1 MALARAYHFPS
12 LPAEPPC
19 ETPAA
24 GAAPLWLA
32 LHFPALALEALGL
45 SSPEPLAVT
54 EAGGGRL
61 RVHSASV
68 AAAAKGVAP
77 GMALSEAQALCPK
90 LTAVN
95 RDPEAERRALVRLAE
110 RCLRFTPWISLDFP
124 ATLQLE
130 VRGSLRL
137 FGGLE
142 LLAEE
147 ARQAVRLRS
156 RQACAEDGHA
166 VQCGLAPTPAAA
178 WLLARAGFQVPVL
191 EAEALRSALGDLPI
205 TTLGIDDKLAG
216 RLARAGLQVLRD
228 LWRMPRDGLVRR
240 YGRDLLRRLDEAA
253 GSRPQPLRQ
262 FHAPP
267 RFRAERELAMETED
281 LTQVF
286 PLVEALLAEFEAFLR
301 SRDAVAAG
309 LELELRHARAAPTR
323 VCLEVR
329 QAGREA
335 GQFAAL
341 MRERLDRLALPGP
354 VRGLLLQSAN
364 IQLFTLPMADLFTPA
379 TAGGEAWDEL
389 LDRLQARLGPQA
401 LRQPALRA
409 DHRPERTESGHA
421 PRSGEAA
428 RSPRPLW
435 LLPRPQRL
443 SGRGIRILPECERIE
458 TGWWDDGPV
467 RRDYHLAVDGA
478 GARLWVYRDSG
489 TAGPW
494 HLHGLFG

>member
-19 ETPAA
+19 EPPAA

-32 LHFPALALEALGL
+32 LHFPALALEASGAAA
-45 SSPEPLAVT
+45 PDPVAVT
-54 EAGGGRL
+54 EAGGGGL
-61 RVHSASV
+61 RVHSASAE
-68 AAAAKGVAP
+68 AAAQGVVPA
-77 GMALSEAQALCPK
+77 MALSEAQALCPK
-90 LTAVN
+90 LTPVN
-95 RDPEAERRALVRLAE
+95 RDAEAEQRALSRLAE

-124 ATLQLE
+124 AALQLE

-137 FGGLE
+137 FGGPEALI
-142 LLAEE
+142 EE
-147 ARQAVRLRS
+147 V
-156 RQACAEDGHA
+156 RQACAAGGHA
-166 VQCGLAPTPAAA
+166 VQCGLAPAPAAA
-178 WLLARAGFQVPVL
+178 WLLARAGFPAPVL
-191 EAEALRSALGDLPI
+191 EAGALRSVLGDLPI
-205 TTLGIDDKLAG
+205 AALGIDDKLTG

-228 LWRMPRDGLVRR
+228 LWRMPRDGLARR
-240 YGRDLLRRLDEAA
+240 YGRDLLQRLDEAA

-267 RFRAERELAMETED
+267 RFRAERELVMETED
-281 LTQVF
+281 LTRVF
-286 PLVEALLAEFEAFLR
+286 PLVEALLAEFEVFLR

-309 LELELRHARAAPTR
+309 LELELRHARAAPTQVSLSPR
-323 VCLEVR
+323 R
-329 QAGREA
+329 AGREA
-335 GQFAAL
+335 RQFAAL
-341 MRERLDRLALPGP
+341 LRERLDRRALPGP

-364 IQLFTLPMADLFTPA
+364 IRPFVLLVADLFTPEA
-379 TAGGEAWDEL
+379 AGGEGWDEL

-409 DHRPERTESGHA
+409 DHRPERTASGTA
-421 PRSGEAA
+421 PCAEAPV

-435 LLPRPQRL
+435 LLPRPRL
-443 SGRGIRILPECERIE
+443 LSKRDIRILPECERIE
-458 TGWWDDGPV
+458 TGWWDGGPV

-478 GARLWVYRDSG
+478 GARLWIYRDAG

>member
-19 ETPAA
+19 EDSAA
-24 GAAPLWLA
+24 VAAPLWLA
-32 LHFPALALEALGL
+32 LHFPALALEALGAAA
-45 SSPEPLAVT
+45 PEPLAVT
-54 EAGGGRL
+54 DAAGGRL
-61 RVHSASV
+61 RVHGAS
-68 AAAAKGVAP
+68 AAAAAQGVVP
-77 GMALSEAQALCPK
+77 GMVLAEAQALCPK
-90 LTAVN
+90 LAPVN
-95 RDPEAERRALVRLAE
+95 RDPEAERRALSRLAE

-137 FGGLE
+137 FGGAE
-142 LLAEE
+142 ALAEK
-147 ARQAVRLRS
+147 V
-156 RQACAEDGHA
+156 RQACAADGHA

-178 WLLARAGFQVPVL
+178 WLLARAGCPAPVL
-191 EAEALRSALGDLPI
+191 EAGALRSVLGDLPI
-205 TTLGIDDKLAG
+205 AALGIDDKLTG
-216 RLARAGLQVLRD
+216 RLARAGLRVLRD
-228 LWRMPRDGLVRR
+228 LWRMPRDGLARR

-281 LTQVF
+281 LTRVF

-323 VCLEVR
+323 VCLGLR
-329 QAGREA
+329 RAGREA

-341 MRERLDRLALPGP
+341 LRERLDRLALPGP
-354 VRGLLLQSAN
+354 VRGMLLRSAGLQP
-364 IQLFTLPMADLFTPA
+364 FTLPRTDLFTPE
-379 TAGGEAWDEL
+379 TAGGEGWDEL

-401 LRQPALRA
+401 LRQPVLRA
-409 DHRPERTESGHA
+409 DHRPERTESGNA
-421 PRSGEAA
+421 SRSGETA

-435 LLPRPQRL
+435 LLPRPRL
-443 SGRGIRILPECERIE
+443 LSRRDIRILPECERIE
-458 TGWWDDGPV
+458 TGWWDGGPV
-467 RRDYHLAVDGA
+467 RRDYHVAVDGA
-478 GARLWVYRDSG
+478 GARLWIYRDTG

-494 HLHGLFG
+494 HWHGLFG

>member
-19 ETPAA
+19 EAPAA
-24 GAAPLWLA
+24 EAAPLWLA
-32 LHFPALALEALGL
+32 LHFPALALEALGVAA
-45 SSPEPLAVT
+45 PEPLAVT

-61 RVHSASV
+61 RVHSAS
-68 AAAAKGVAP
+68 AAAEAQGVAP
-77 GMALSEAQALCPK
+77 GMALAEAQALCPG
-90 LTAVN
+90 LTPVN
-95 RDPEAERRALVRLAE
+95 RDPEAEQRTLSRLAE

-137 FGGLE
+137 FGGPE
-142 LLAEE
+142 ALAEK
-147 ARQAVRLRS
+147 
-156 RQACAEDGHA
+156 ACQTSAAEGHA

-178 WLLARAGFQVPVL
+178 WLLARAGFPAPVL
-191 EAEALRSALGDLPI
+191 EAGALRSALGDLSI
-205 TTLGIDDKLAG
+205 AALGIDDRLTG
-216 RLARAGLQVLRD
+216 RLARAGLRVLRD
-228 LWRMPRDGLVRR
+228 LWRMPRDGLARR
-240 YGRDLLRRLDEAA
+240 YGRDLQRRLDEAA

-309 LELELRHARAAPTR
+309 LELELRHARAAPMR
-323 VCLEVR
+323 VCLR
-329 QAGREA
+329 PRRAGREA
-335 GQFAAL
+335 RQFAAL
-341 MRERLDRLALPGP
+341 LRERLDRLALAAP
-354 VRGLLLQSAN
+354 VRGLLLRSAGL
-364 IQLFTLPMADLFTPA
+364 QPFTLPMVDLFAPEA
-379 TAGGEAWDEL
+379 ASGEAWDEL

-401 LRQPALRA
+401 LRQPVLRA
-409 DHRPERTESGHA
+409 DHRPERTESGDA

-435 LLPRPQRL
+435 LLPRPRL
-443 SGRGIRILPECERIE
+443 LSKRDIRILPECERIE
-458 TGWWDDGPV
+458 TGWWDGGPV
-467 RRDYHLAVDGA
+467 RRDYHVAVDEA
-478 GARLWVYRDSG
+478 GARLWVYGDAG

>member
-1 MALARAYHFPS
+1 MSLARAYHSPS

-19 ETPAA
+19 EVPPAE
-24 GAAPLWLA
+24 AAPLWLA
-32 LHFPALALEALGL
+32 LHFPALALEALGAAA
-45 SSPEPLAVT
+45 SEPIAVT

-61 RVHSASV
+61 LVHSAS
-68 AAAAKGVAP
+68 AAAEAQGVVP
-77 GMALSEAQALCPK
+77 GMALAEAQALCPG

-95 RDPEAERRALVRLAE
+95 RDPEAERRALSRLAE

-137 FGGLE
+137 FGGPE
-142 LLAEE
+142 ALAET
-147 ARQAVRLRS
+147 
-156 RQACAEDGHA
+156 ACRAADGHA

-178 WLLARAGFQVPVL
+178 WLMAQAGFPAPVL
-191 EAEALRSALGDLPI
+191 EAEALRSALGDLPVAA
-205 TTLGIDDKLAG
+205 LGIDDKLTG

-228 LWRMPRDGLVRR
+228 LWRMPRDGLARR

-286 PLVEALLAEFEAFLR
+286 PLVEVLLAEFEAFLR
-301 SRDAVAAG
+301 SRDAVAAE

-323 VCLEVR
+323 VCSR
-329 QAGREA
+329 PRRAGRQA

-341 MRERLDRLALPGP
+341 LRQRLERVALPAP
-354 VRGLLLQSAN
+354 VRGLLLRSADL
-364 IQLFTLPMADLFTPA
+364 QPFAVPMADLFTPEA
-379 TAGGEAWDEL
+379 ASGEAWDEL

-401 LRQPALRA
+401 LRQPVLRA
-409 DHRPERTESGHA
+409 DHRPERAASGNA
-421 PRSGEAA
+421 PRSGAAA

-435 LLPRPQRL
+435 LLPRPRL
-443 SGRGIRILPECERIE
+443 LSKRDIRILPECERIE
-458 TGWWDDGPV
+458 TGWWDGGPV
-467 RRDYHLAVDGA
+467 RRDYHVAVDGA
-478 GARLWVYRDSG
+478 GARLWIYRDAG